1 MTLWQEFIG
10 AAFLESLARA
20 GDVPADSSSAGD
32 KWKLDLYS
40 VAAAS
45 KPSPYLPICVIAT
58 KLAPSASE
66 AGGGGGNEVAKV
78 AAWCDS
84 AGRPLRSGV
93 KPFVLIGEKQVGAV
107 WEGVCVGAYA
117 RFACLSC

>member
-10 AAFLESLARA
+10 AAFLESLAPA
-20 GDVPADSSSAGD
+20 GDAPADSVSAGD
-32 KWKLDLYS
+32 KWKIDLYS

-45 KPSPYLPICVIAT
+45 KPSPYLPMCVIAT

-66 AGGGGGNEVAKV
+66 GGGNEVAKV

-84 AGRPLRSGV
+84 AGKPLRSGV
-93 KPFVLIGEKQVGAV
+93 KPFVLIGEKQVGV
-107 WEGVCVGAYA
+107 VCEGVCVGAYA